1 MRRISGRAISI
12 TLIAVPVLGIGAAA
26 VADSPSDSRAVFYPG
41 NVTTC
46 GGVGLGSDKQIG
58 AEGNRSAGNGSVSGT
73 AKTNA
78 GSVQPGTGEEL
89 DVATVGDT
97 AVHAVVIHGGNGY
110 NKYANAD
117 SLPPRLQPDQHYI
130 APLTNGG
137 NVPTLSHWFVCY
149 ADASGTP
156 VPAGTLGMFGITGLA
171 AVGLAL
177 GALSSRRRRRYA
189 KAIDVRRAS

>member
-12 TLIAVPVLGIGAAA
+12 TLIAVPMLMVGAAA
-26 VADSPSDSRAVFYPG
+26 IADSPSDGRAVFYPG

-58 AEGNRSAGNGSVSGT
+58 AEGNKSAGNASVSGT
-73 AKTNA
+73 AKVNA

-89 DVATVGDT
+89 DVATIGDT

-110 NKYANAD
+110 NKYAD
-117 SLPPRLQPDQHYI
+117 PSSLPPRLQPDQHYI

-149 ADASGTP
+149 SAASGTP
-156 VPAGTLGMFGITGLA
+156 VPAGALGIFGFAGVA
-171 AVGLAL
+171 ALGLAL
-177 GALSSRRRRRYA
+177 NSRARRRRRY
-189 KAIDVRRAS
+189 VRGVGGSHGS

>member
-12 TLIAVPVLGIGAAA
+12 TLIAVPMLMVGAAA
-26 VADSPSDSRAVFYPG
+26 IADSPSDGRAVFYPG

-58 AEGNRSAGNGSVSGT
+58 AEGNKSAGNANVSGT
-73 AKTNA
+73 VKTNA

-89 DVATVGDT
+89 DVATAGDT
-97 AVHAVVIHGGNGY
+97 EVHAVVIHGGKGY
-110 NKYANAD
+110 NKYADPAV
-117 SLPPRLQPDQHYI
+117 LPPRLPPDQHYI

-149 ADASGTP
+149 ADAGTP